1 MNTEDVKSFKQMLEE
16 LRQIYQEYKTE
27 LATLRKKKE
36 EIISDILKTID
47 DKKSQKIVNALAVE
61 EKK

>member
-1 MNTEDVKSFKQMLEE
+1 MNDEDVKSFKQMLEE

-27 LATLRKKKE
+27 LAALRNKKE
-36 EIISDILKTID
+36 EIIADILKTID
-47 DKKSQKIVNALAVE
+47 EKKSQKIISALAVE